1 MPVSPIVRLR
11 LATRLATALAIT
23 LAMGACSFGP
33 APIAAVTPSTA
44 QGSASATRIAPPP
57 VTPPAAPGDNLP
69 AFACTDAKG
78 GTTGVAGVTAARTAE
93 QAGYDRFVLQFDN
106 LVPTYTLKRQA
117 NTVFQTGASG
127 QSISLS
133 GTAGV
138 LVQVHSASAAGT
150 FSGAADIVHGDYQ
163 VLREAKQ
170 TEDFEGYVSWGLGL
184 THAACFR
191 TFTLTDPARLVVDF
205 DTTS

>member
-1 MPVSPIVRLR
+1 M
-11 LATRLATALAIT
+11 ATAMATALALT
-23 LAMGACSFGP
+23 LAMSACSFGP
-33 APIAAVTPSTA
+33 TPVAAVTPSTA

-57 VTPPAAPGDNLP
+57 VTPLVAPGDNLP
-69 AFACTDAKG
+69 PFVCADAKG

-106 LVPTYTLKRQA
+106 LVPTYTVKRQA
-117 NTVFQTGASG
+117 TTIFQTGASG
-127 QSISLS
+127 QTISLS

-138 LVQVHSASAAGT
+138 LVQVHSATAAGT
-150 FSGAADIVHGDYQ
+150 FSGAADIVHGEYQ
-163 VLREAKQ
+163 VLREARQ

-184 THAACFR
+184 THAACYR

-205 DTTS
+205 DTTA